1 LLLFRFL
8 EFGIEVPV
16 FISGLLLFTKEVGL
30 LGSDVA
36 DGLDFDDGSKIMMSS
51 LVAIPMKFVLK

>member
-1 LLLFRFL
+1 VV
-8 EFGIEVPV
+8 EVPV

-30 LGSDVA
+30 LDSDVA